1 MSASNLRSSPLSL
14 LAAISGAALLFVL
27 RSSEAAIVVQNSMFQ
42 GQVVYSEQSGTQ
54 TSFGIESGRVCTSV
68 IDYESSDNDN
78 DVSALYPLN
87 FSYPFILSNLN
98 GSTVQES
105 YEHVRWETNGC
116 VYLGQLDSVSEEYDA
131 CQPGKSKQAMNST
144 CGIQE
149 YEYFWAEEALE
160 DSSFSYTNGDKAVP
174 PIICPTQTD
183 LAPDYGG
190 WYSIHHCNDMT
201 YVKSNQIAHI
211 DFSDYVE
218 DYGEACVFNWEV
230 GFFKDGSLEIRFFD
244 MCTVYQ
250 DTGESQGAVTISGG
264 NLSNPINVCG
274 PNCTCWDGWGG
285 DYRITV
291 ANSTATESPTLAPT
305 MAPTLVPTLAPTAV
319 PTVAPTLVPTVV
331 PTVAPTS
338 APSAAPTAAPTDVPT
353 VTPTAAP
360 TVATTSYNISLLG
373 DVSGSSSRALACF
386 SGVVLPIVGALIS
399 MY

>member
-1 MSASNLRSSPLSL
+1 MSASNLRSPPLSL

-27 RSSEAAIVVQNSMFQ
+27 QSSEAAIVAQNSMFQ
-42 GQVVYSEQSGTQ
+42 GQVVYSEESGTQ
-54 TSFGIESGRVCTSV
+54 TSFGDESGRVCTSV
-68 IDYESSDNDN
+68 IDYESSDNDD

-291 ANSTATESPTLAPT
+291 ANSRVTESPTVFCRDDNDCGSDEYCYCSGEEEVARRRRKLRANGSKGGSKSGRKASST
-305 MAPTLVPTLAPTAV
+305 STAKKGRHSSNSGGFGGHS
-319 PTVAPTLVPTVV
+319 
-331 PTVAPTS
+331 S
-338 APSAAPTAAPTDVPT
+338 AKTHHRAGKRNLLFTADSCYCVDN
-353 VTPTAAP
+353 
-360 TVATTSYNISLLG
+360 SQ
-373 DVSGSSSRALACF
+373 
-386 SGVVLPIVGALIS
+386 
-399 MY
+399 